1 MKGIRLLILAG
12 LAGTLAAIVVAL
24 ATRGSDPGAAPAP
37 KVLMT
42 RAAVVAG
49 SPVGAGQVEAVALN
63 NGGTVPAGAIT
74 DPASLEGRIARRDIA
89 AGSVVFGSDLWQAGI
104 DGSLSPAP
112 GRLAFSTRTG
122 DIGQVIGFEGPGS
135 RVDVLLSATRN
146 VPQPFSRV
154 VLRGARVLAIAPEA
168 ADEKAA
174 AGASRS
180 SRVTLELTPA
190 EAERLDLA
198 RHVGDLTLVVR
209 SADTPVGEAAE
220 SRGARIADLLGT
232 STSDLMPGP
241 TVAAATAASSPSTAS
256 SRASVRPAKDVPAR
270 QPAMV
275 EEIRGGQMMR
285 REGPAESGSSGS

>member
-1 MKGIRLLILAG
+1 MKGLRLLILAG
-12 LAGTLAAIVVAL
+12 LAGTLAAAVVAL
-24 ATRGSDPGAAPAP
+24 AMRGSDLEVSPAS
-37 KVLMT
+37 KVLVT

-49 SPVGAGQVEAVALN
+49 SPLGAAQVETVSLGKGSA
-63 NGGTVPAGAIT
+63 VPAGAILDIT
-74 DPASLEGRIARRDIA
+74 SLEGRIARRDIS
-89 AGSVVFGSDLWQAGI
+89 AGSVLLASDLWQGSVE
-104 DGSLSPAP
+104 GSLLPAP
-112 GRLAFSTRTG
+112 GRLAFSTRTA

-154 VLRGARVLAIAPEA
+154 VLRGVRVLAIAPEA

-174 AGASRS
+174 AGTPRS

-209 SADTPVGEAAE
+209 SADTPAGDGAE
-220 SRGARIADLLGT
+220 SRGARIADLLG
-232 STSDLMPGP
+232 SGASDLLPGSA
-241 TVAAATAASSPSTAS
+241 VAASPAASLAPPL
-256 SRASVRPAKDVPAR
+256 ASVRPAKDVPAR

-275 EEIRGGQMMR
+275 EEIRGGQIMR
-285 REGPAESGSSGS
+285 REGPAERGSTGS